1 MNHSTN
7 LLILFTLAVPDPF
20 FPRPYKEKN
29 VHKSQRIP
37 LFLSSLHSSTSEKS
51 VTLKKFITNNHYL
64 DSLLV

>member
-7 LLILFTLAVPDPF
+7 LLIPFTLAVPDPF

-37 LFLSSLHSSTSEKS
+37 LFLSSLHSSTSDKS
-51 VTLKKFITNNHYL
+51 VTLKNI
-64 DSLLV
+64 